1 MMDFYELLGI
11 KKDATKEEIKKA
23 YRDMVKRYH
32 PDVNKSDEASKI
44 IISLNEAKETLLDDD
59 KRSEYD
65 KLLNDIN
72 HSKTYSNDSTSYS
85 AKKEEYK
92 ENYSESYVTR
102 WQLLMTYLNFGK
114 DKLGIKFLKTFI
126 VIINYLVFFIIKAF
140 TLIFIFL
147 LEVFENLIN
156 YIGIIL
162 MIVGVYNF
170 IEDEIAISIT
180 LFLIGVLLILIKE
193 LILNKSVNIYAFI
206 QNIHDKILIKVLTK

>member
-102 WQLLMTYLNFGK
+102 WQFLMTYLNFGK

-170 IEDEIAISIT
+170 IEEEISISIT
-180 LFLIGVLLILIKE
+180 LLICGILLILIKE

>member
-102 WQLLMTYLNFGK
+102 WQFLMTYLNFGK

-170 IEDEIAISIT
+170 IEEEISISIT
-180 LFLIGVLLILIKE
+180 LLICGILLILIKE

-206 QNIHDKILIKVLTK
+206 QNLHDKILIKVLTK

>member
-102 WQLLMTYLNFGK
+102 WQFLMTYLNFGK
-114 DKLGIKFLKTFI
+114 DKLGIKFLKTII

-162 MIVGVYNF
+162 MFIGVYNF

-180 LFLIGVLLILIKE
+180 LCIIGVLLILIKE

-206 QNIHDKILIKVLTK
+206 QNIHDKIIIKVLTK

>member
-1 MMDFYELLGI
+1 M
-11 KKDATKEEIKKA
+11 
-23 YRDMVKRYH
+23 
-32 PDVNKSDEASKI
+32 
-44 IISLNEAKETLLDDD
+44 
-59 KRSEYD
+59 SEYD

-102 WQLLMTYLNFGK
+102 WQFLMTYLNFGK

-140 TLIFIFL
+140 TLIFLFL

-162 MIVGVYNF
+162 MFIGVYNF

>member
-1 MMDFYELLGI
+1 MMDFYELLGV
-11 KKDATKEEIKKA
+11 KKDATKEEIKKT
-23 YRDMVKRYH
+23 YREMVKRYH

-102 WQLLMTYLNFGK
+102 WQFLMTYLNFGK

-162 MIVGVYNF
+162 MFIGVYNF

-193 LILNKSVNIYAFI
+193 LILNKSVNIYVFI

>member
-1 MMDFYELLGI
+1 MMDFYELLGV

-102 WQLLMTYLNFGK
+102 WQFLMTYLNFGK
-114 DKLGIKFLKTFI
+114 DNLGIKFLKTII

-162 MIVGVYNF
+162 MFIGVYNF

-193 LILNKSVNIYAFI
+193 LILNKSVNIYVFI

>member
-1 MMDFYELLGI
+1 MMDFYELLGV

-23 YRDMVKRYH
+23 YREMVKRYH

-102 WQLLMTYLNFGK
+102 WQFLMTYLNFGK
-114 DKLGIKFLKTFI
+114 DKLGIKFLKTII

-162 MIVGVYNF
+162 MFIGVYNF
-170 IEDEIAISIT
+170 IEEEIYISIT
-180 LFLIGVLLILIKE
+180 LLICGILLILIKE

>member
-59 KRSEYD
+59 KRCEYD

-102 WQLLMTYLNFGK
+102 WQFLMTYLNFGK

-162 MIVGVYNF
+162 MFIGVYNF
-170 IEDEIAISIT
+170 IEEEIYISIT
-180 LFLIGVLLILIKE
+180 LLICGILLILIKE

-206 QNIHDKILIKVLTK
+206 QNIHDKILIKILTK

>member
-1 MMDFYELLGI
+1 MMDFYELLGV

-102 WQLLMTYLNFGK
+102 WQFLMTYLNFGK

-170 IEDEIAISIT
+170 IEEEISISIT

>member
-102 WQLLMTYLNFGK
+102 WQFLMTYLNFGK

-162 MIVGVYNF
+162 MFIGVYNF

>member
-1 MMDFYELLGI
+1 
-11 KKDATKEEIKKA
+11 
-23 YRDMVKRYH
+23 
-32 PDVNKSDEASKI
+32 
-44 IISLNEAKETLLDDD
+44 
-59 KRSEYD
+59 
-65 KLLNDIN
+65 
-72 HSKTYSNDSTSYS
+72 
-85 AKKEEYK
+85 
-92 ENYSESYVTR
+92 
-102 WQLLMTYLNFGK
+102 MTYLNFGK
-114 DKLGIKFLKTFI
+114 DKLGIKFLKTII

-170 IEDEIAISIT
+170 IEEEISISIT
-180 LFLIGVLLILIKE
+180 LLICGILLILIKE

>member
-1 MMDFYELLGI
+1 MMDFYELLGV

-102 WQLLMTYLNFGK
+102 WQFLMTYLNFGK
-114 DKLGIKFLKTFI
+114 DKLGIKFLKTII

-170 IEDEIAISIT
+170 IEEEISISIT
-180 LFLIGVLLILIKE
+180 LLICGILLILIKE

>member
-1 MMDFYELLGI
+1 MMDFYELLGV

-23 YRDMVKRYH
+23 YREMVKRYH

-102 WQLLMTYLNFGK
+102 WQFLMTYLNFGK

-170 IEDEIAISIT
+170 IEEEIAISIT

>member
-1 MMDFYELLGI
+1 MMDFYELLGV

-102 WQLLMTYLNFGK
+102 WQFLMTYLNFGK
-114 DKLGIKFLKTFI
+114 DKLGIKFLKTII

-162 MIVGVYNF
+162 MFIGVYNF
-170 IEDEIAISIT
+170 IEEEISISIT
-180 LFLIGVLLILIKE
+180 LLICGILLILIKE

>member
-1 MMDFYELLGI
+1 MMDFYELLGV

-23 YRDMVKRYH
+23 YRDMVKKYH

-102 WQLLMTYLNFGK
+102 WQFLMTYLNFGK

-162 MIVGVYNF
+162 MFIGVYNF